1 MQNDVCKHIHKYIY
15 ICVCA
20 YVYSKERRE
29 TRITAIT
36 QIHRKGAIG
45 DVDIN
50 GSWYEINQRIPVD
63 SERRRVCSRSLLFTY
78 RQCEIKWST
87 AQQRN
92 AEFRFGAPRKRWR
105 MASSVSGGGKSW
117 KRISRIRGAASP
129 QAAVDRSN
137 NTDDCSHVVSI
148 SYRTDFASV
157 GFDRNWVKARY
168 WNCPDMEREW

>member
-1 MQNDVCKHIHKYIY
+1 MMFASTYINISIY
-15 ICVCA
+15 VYVCA

-63 SERRRVCSRSLLFTY
+63 SGRRRVCSRSLLFTY
-78 RQCEIKWST
+78 RQCEIKWSM

-105 MASSVSGGGKSW
+105 MASSVSGGKSW

-148 SYRTDFASV
+148 A
-157 GFDRNWVKARY
+157 
-168 WNCPDMEREW
+168 